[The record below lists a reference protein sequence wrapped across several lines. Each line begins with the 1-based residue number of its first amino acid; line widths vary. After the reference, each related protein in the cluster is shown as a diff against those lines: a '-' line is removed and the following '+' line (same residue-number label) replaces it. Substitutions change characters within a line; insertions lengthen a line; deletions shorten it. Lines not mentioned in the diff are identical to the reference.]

1 MVEWLMLDL
10 ASVVIDT
17 NVALDIWVFQ
27 DPRTEGLRNALKE
40 GRLKWI
46 ATQSMR
52 EELKRVLAY
61 PHIQLRLTNL
71 GLEIDAVLCRFDEL
85 VHMMDVAPKAVY
97 SCKDLDDQKFI
108 DLAVFYSSELISKD
122 KCVLTMKNR
131 LQRLGVV
138 VHSQW
143 PQKSS

>member
-1 MVEWLMLDL
+1 MQPNQSEAW
-10 ASVVIDT
+10 VVIDT
-17 NVALDIWVFQ
+17 NVALDLWVFK
-27 DPRTEGLRNALKE
+27 DTRTEDLKNALDKKT
-40 GRLKWI
+40 LNWI
-46 ATQSMR
+46 ATAAMR
-52 EELKRVLAY
+52 EELKRVLDY
-61 PHIQLRLTNL
+61 PHIKLRVLKMQKSL
-71 GLEIDAVLCRFDEL
+71 GDLMANFDAL
-85 VHMMDVAPKAVY
+85 VDIKADVPKCKFT
-97 SCKDLDDQKFI
+97 CKDQDDQKFI

>member
-1 MVEWLMLDL
+1 MQPNQSEAW
-10 ASVVIDT
+10 VVIDT
-17 NVALDIWVFQ
+17 NVALDLWVFK
-27 DPRTEGLRNALKE
+27 DTRTEDLKNALDKKT
-40 GRLKWI
+40 LNWI
-46 ATQSMR
+46 ATAAMR
-52 EELKRVLAY
+52 EELKRVLDY
-61 PHIQLRLTNL
+61 PHIKLRVLKMQKSL
-71 GLEIDAVLCRFDEL
+71 GDLMANFDAL
-85 VHMMDVAPKAVY
+85 VDIKAGVPKCKFT
-97 SCKDLDDQKFI
+97 CKDPDDQKFI

>member
-1 MVEWLMLDL
+1 MQPNQSEAW
-10 ASVVIDT
+10 VVIDT
-17 NVALDIWVFQ
+17 NVALDLWVFK
-27 DPRTEGLRNALKE
+27 DTRTEDLKNALDKKT
-40 GRLKWI
+40 LNWI
-46 ATQSMR
+46 ATAAMR
-52 EELKRVLAY
+52 EELKRVLDY
-61 PHIQLRLTNL
+61 PHIKLRVLKMQKSL
-71 GLEIDAVLCRFDEL
+71 GDLMANFDAL
-85 VHMMDVAPKAVY
+85 VDIKADVPKCKFT
-97 SCKDLDDQKFI
+97 CKDPDDQKFI